1 MGRCAFVRTLYSATG
16 LAMTTPRPL
25 RYRCELFGHFET
37 QQHQGCDVRV
47 LELSESSA
55 FIEHSDATM
64 EVNVGDEASLLIA
77 LPGGDPW
84 SVRVKVMRFGRSR
97 RDVKHARVDHV
108 TVSALGFG
116 LEFGDL
122 PDEELER
129 VRDYLELLDA
139 R

>member
-1 MGRCAFVRTLYSATG
+1 M
-16 LAMTTPRPL
+16 
-25 RYRCELFGHFET
+25 
-37 QQHQGCDVRV
+37 RV

-64 EVNVGDEASLLIA
+64 EVNVGDVADLMIA

-84 SVRVKVMRFGRSR
+84 MVKVTVMRFGRSR
-97 RDVKHARVDHV
+97 RDVLHTHVDHV

-116 LEFGDL
+116 LAFGGL
-122 PDEELER
+122 PEDELER
-129 VRDYLELLDA
+129 VRDYLELLDQ